1 MSEII
6 NTSNFSL
13 DFSSSQFYNTGC
25 IDELDKLSKLCS
37 DFRVNVADTMNDK
50 VYLAFIL
57 MIIFIVLMFVLRYGF
72 DKYKDYTWFIF
83 VIKRIDWILLCISI
97 CSIALL
103 FI

>member
-1 MSEII
+1 
-6 NTSNFSL
+6 
-13 DFSSSQFYNTGC
+13 
-25 IDELDKLSKLCS
+25 
-37 DFRVNVADTMNDK
+37 
-50 VYLAFIL
+50 
-57 MIIFIVLMFVLRYGF
+57 MFVLRYGF